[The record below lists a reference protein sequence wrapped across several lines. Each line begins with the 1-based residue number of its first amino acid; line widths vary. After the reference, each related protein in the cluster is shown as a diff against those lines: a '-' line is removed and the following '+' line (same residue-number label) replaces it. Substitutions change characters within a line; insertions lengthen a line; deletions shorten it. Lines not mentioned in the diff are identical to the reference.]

1 MRYKLVAFDM
11 DGTLILGDSCWGVIH
26 RHFDTQGA
34 ANRNLKAYEIG
45 EIDYPEFMRRDIAL
59 WRPVPTIEEIRDIL
73 SSYAFAPNVSE
84 VVGEVHRRGYQT
96 AIVTGGLDI
105 LADEVARELGIPH
118 VTANGLEVDERGYL
132 TGEGIFRVEPSK
144 KDENLIQLAK
154 RLGVSPEECVAIGD
168 SKYDAKFLKLAG
180 LGVAVGGDP
189 ELARVADVVIRDFE
203 RFPQLLD
210 YL

>member
-11 DGTLILGDSCWGVIH
+11 DGTLIIGESCWGVIH
-26 RHFDTQGA
+26 GYFGTQGV
-34 ANRNLKAYEIG
+34 ANKNLRAYEIG
-45 EIDYPEFMRRDIAL
+45 EIDYSEFMRRDIEM
-59 WRPVPTIEEIRDIL
+59 WRPVPSIGKIWEIL
-73 SSYAFAPNVSE
+73 SAYVLAPNVSE
-84 VVGEVHRRGYQT
+84 VVREVLRRGYQT
-96 AIVTGGLDI
+96 AIVTGGFDI
-105 LADEVARELGIPH
+105 LADAVSRKLGIKH
-118 VTANGLEVDERGYL
+118 VIANGLEVDEHGYL
-132 TGEGIFRVEPSK
+132 TGEGIPRVEPSK

-154 RLGVSPEECVAIGD
+154 QLGFSPEECVAVGD

-203 RFPQLLD
+203 HFPQLLD